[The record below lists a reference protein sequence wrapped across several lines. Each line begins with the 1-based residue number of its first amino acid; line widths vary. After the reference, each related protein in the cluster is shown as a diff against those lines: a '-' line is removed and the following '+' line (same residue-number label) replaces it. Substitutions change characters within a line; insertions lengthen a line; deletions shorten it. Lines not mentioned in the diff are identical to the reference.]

1 MEGNNSMSSLATDYQ
16 TYIHMSRYSKWRDQ
30 DGRRETWEETVT
42 RYCDFW
48 QKRYPDLFPYGEV
61 YNAIYNLDCVPSM
74 RALMTAGPAL
84 ERDNIAGYNCS
95 YIPIVDQR
103 SFDEIMFILM
113 NGTGVGYSVERQYVS
128 KLPEV
133 AEEFHDSDTTIKVA
147 DSKQG
152 WAGAL
157 RQLISLLYS
166 GQVPKWD
173 VSGVRPAGARLK
185 VFGGRSSGPK
195 PLVDLFGFTVSLFRK
210 AAGRK
215 LTSVECSDLVCKIAQ
230 VVVVG
235 GVRRSALICLS
246 NLTDERMRAYKNGQW
261 WENEGQRALANISAA
276 YTEKPDI
283 GIFMKEWQALYDS
296 KSGERGVFNRVAA
309 KKQSELTGRRDI
321 NHEFGT
327 NPCLTGDTVIATV
340 DGPRSFKDLAET
352 ENDVLVYAWHPESKL
367 PVVRWMRRP
376 HCTKTNA
383 EVLEIEFDSGL

>member
-1 MEGNNSMSSLATDYQ
+1 MDNYQ
-16 TYIHMSRYSKWRDQ
+16 TYIAKSRYSRWLEQ
-30 DGRRETWEETVT
+30 EGRRENWPEVVA

-48 QKRYPDLFPYGEV
+48 KARYPEVFPYDRV
-61 YNAIYNLDCVPSM
+61 YKAIHDLDVMPSM

-95 YIPIVDQR
+95 YIPVDDVR
-103 SFDEIMFILM
+103 AFDEIMYILM
-113 NGTGVGYSVERQYVS
+113 NGTGVGYSVERQSIS

-133 AEEFHDSDTTIKVA
+133 AEEFHETDTVIRIA

-152 WAGAL
+152 WANAL
-157 RQLISLLYS
+157 RQLISLLYG

-173 VSGVRPAGARLK
+173 ATGVRPAGARLK
-185 VFGGRSSGPK
+185 TFGGRASGPA
-195 PLVDLFGFTVSLFRK
+195 PLLELFEFAVGLFRK

-215 LTSVECSDLVCKIAQ
+215 LTSVECSDLVCKIAD

-246 NLTDERMRAYKNGQW
+246 NLTDERMRNYKSGNW
-261 WENEGQRALANISAA
+261 WDNNGQRALANISAA

-309 KKQSELTGRRDI
+309 KLAAEATGRRGIKRVVVTLED
-321 NHEFGT
+321 GT
-327 NPCLTGDTVIATV
+327 KKTLDYHDAKNFKVGDT
-340 DGPRSFKDLAET
+340 F
-352 ENDVLVYAWHPESKL
+352 
-367 PVVRWMRRP
+367 PV
-376 HCTKTNA
+376 
-383 EVLEIEFDSGL
+383 